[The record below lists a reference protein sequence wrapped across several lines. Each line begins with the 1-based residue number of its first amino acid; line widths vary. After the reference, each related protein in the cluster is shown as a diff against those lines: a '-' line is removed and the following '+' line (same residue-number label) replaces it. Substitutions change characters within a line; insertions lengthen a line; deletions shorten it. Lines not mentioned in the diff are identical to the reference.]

1 MESSKSSDKEILLM
15 ELAAD
20 PNTSPVFSI
29 LKKLDVTDTTVTLE
43 VDTVCVP
50 KKEQRRTHQFDRSL
64 FTDEEIQF
72 LKNML

>member
-1 MESSKSSDKEILLM
+1 MEADKNILLM
-15 ELAAD
+15 ELTAD

-29 LKKLDVTDTTVTLE
+29 LKKLDVTDKTITLE

-50 KKEQRRTHQFDRSL
+50 KKEQRRVHRFDRSL
-64 FTDEEIQF
+64 FTDEELQF

>member
-1 MESSKSSDKEILLM
+1 MESSDKDILLM
-15 ELAAD
+15 ELSAD

-29 LKKLDVTDTTVTLE
+29 LKKLNVTDKTVTLE

-50 KKEQRRTHQFDRSL
+50 KKEQRRVHSFDRSL
-64 FTDEEIQF
+64 FTDEELQL

>member
-1 MESSKSSDKEILLM
+1 MESSDKDILLM
-15 ELAAD
+15 ELSAD

-29 LKKLDVTDTTVTLE
+29 LKRLEVTDTTVMLE

-50 KKEQRRTHQFDRSL
+50 KKEQRKTYCFDRGL
-64 FTDEEIQF
+64 FTDEELQL

>member
-1 MESSKSSDKEILLM
+1 MESSEKQILLM
-15 ELAAD
+15 ELTAD

-50 KKEQRRTHQFDRSL
+50 KKEQRRVHSFDRNL
-64 FTDEEIQF
+64 FTDEELQL
-72 LKNML
+72 LKNMV

>member
-1 MESSKSSDKEILLM
+1 M
-15 ELAAD
+15 ELTAD
-20 PNTSPVFSI
+20 PSTSPVFSI

-50 KKEQRRTHQFDRSL
+50 KKEQRRVYSFDRDL
-64 FTDEEIQF
+64 FTDEELRL

>member
-1 MESSKSSDKEILLM
+1 MESSDKDILLM
-15 ELAAD
+15 ELTTD

-29 LKKLDVTDTTVTLE
+29 LKKLNVTDKTVTLE

-50 KKEQRRTHQFDRSL
+50 KKEQRRVHSFDRSL
-64 FTDEEIQF
+64 FTDEELQL